1 MPEEKKDYLELAKL
15 IYESAGTYDGALD
28 KLRIRAAQAQATI
41 AIAEELRRLNENM
54 GLANTSK
61 ILESL
66 NSIIEACDEPTPHI
80 PKIKHIAER
89 MILASD
95 K

>member
-1 MPEEKKDYLELAKL
+1 MTEEKKTDYLELAKM
-15 IYESAGTYDGALD
+15 IYAKDEIPHNLNQ
-28 KLRIRAAQAQATI
+28 IIQI

-54 GLANTSK
+54 ELANSPNM
-61 ILESL
+61 LEPL
-66 NSIIEACDEPTPHI
+66 NSIIEACDEPSPHI

-89 MILASD
+89 AILASD